1 MPEPAPPS
9 TDWASPRPLVTGA
22 PVVVGVIVVGVAVLA
37 IVASLGSR
45 PGLPSR
51 LSQDYTAMMAGS
63 IGAEI
68 REHDPATLG
77 SSLAA
82 AGVPFTPR
90 IVSLEPELTLLGGR
104 RHDVDHRP
112 AAAWFYRASAAD
124 LAIAEAFEGRVE
136 DLGAPDETRAAGS
149 QSLRLY
155 RKTTQTI
162 VCWQEGPLIYSFTS
176 TLPTETV
183 VQFAKRLAAPA
194 PDPAH

>member
-1 MPEPAPPS
+1 MSEPAPPS
-9 TDWASPRPLVTGA
+9 SDWTSPRPLVSGA
-22 PVVVGVIVVGVAVLA
+22 PVVIGVIVIGIAVLA
-37 IVASLGSR
+37 IVASLGRR

-63 IGAEI
+63 IGPEI
-68 REHDPATLG
+68 RAHDPATLA

-90 IVSLEPELTLLGGR
+90 IVSLEPDLALLGGR
-104 RHDVDHRP
+104 RHEIDHRP
-112 AAAWFYRASAAD
+112 AAQWFYRASAAD

-136 DLGAPDETRAAGS
+136 DLGTPDETRPVGS
-149 QSLRLY
+149 RRLLLY

-162 VCWQEGPLIYSFTS
+162 VCWQEGSQIYAFTS

-183 VQFAKRLAAPA
+183 VALATRLATPTSPPA
-194 PDPAH
+194 R